1 MEEDYISKKDQDLLP
16 ASVSLV
22 STKDINPGDV
32 LSMAVVQMS
41 NSGFFIIFLLHM
53 EKYLKKINI
62 LLKILE

>member
-22 STKDINPGDV
+22 STKDRDV

-41 NSGFFIIFLLHM
+41 NSGFFIAYGKVF
-53 EKYLKKINI
+53 EENKYFIENFRIK
-62 LLKILE
+62 